1 MSIEKFMNAYC
12 ILTIFN
18 LSSPL
23 GQLKRSKEETT
34 TIVSSASTKV
44 CESMGQTEPS
54 APLEGPESPQGA
66 SKGQHRS
73 TLQQGLA
80 GHNSP

>member
-34 TIVSSASTKV
+34 TIISSASTKV
-44 CESMGQTEPS
+44 CESE
-54 APLEGPESPQGA
+54 ERRKK
-66 SKGQHRS
+66 KGGKTH
-73 TLQQGLA
+73 
-80 GHNSP
+80 H